1 MSMVQLQETRI
12 GQLLQAIRHKVELTL
27 QKRIRA
33 IIKAWQKLLLPGQAH
48 TTIIPLQV
56 ENRPHS
62 SVNLTEHLICST
74 SSPSGINNNIDS
86 SVNNLDFNPAGQVTP
101 SALRSSSLPHTAE
114 ERAGDT
120 PDLSHTRSSYPP
132 DRTPLTLSKHD
143 RDVVNRMLRE
153 PIITPKTTIVPS
165 CANKHVLS
173 KANGSSHLVASPKL
187 NGRTTS
193 HAVARLHHTPA
204 RSSVGPPSDPSETM
218 SHDTASQL
226 HERRVP
232 TTVTTHHRLAKV
244 KSTAELIRAAEGC
257 LDSVTVDRILSNRI
271 AKESDEPP
279 RIVPPTTVRSARQP
293 KNVQHSTS
301 VSQVNKSATVAA
313 IGRSSTDVPTAKS
326 EMMAKFL
333 ESTVIHH
340 QQTEMKTRIPELPV
354 SAGAG
359 GSRVASTAPRS
370 PLAHESDKLV
380 STPQPAD
387 LAYSGD
393 DLDAIKRQHKDRKR
407 HKHRGRHHDDAGGS
421 DHASR
426 HHRKRISTAV
436 PPISNRMNEW
446 PELPPL
452 PSDVEMSTIVTAADD
467 DISAP
472 TSPELRD
479 MSNVE
484 RLMSGSWV
492 GVNSV
497 LDGEQN
503 PQPMTALYSVG
514 LDEDNLV
521 HVLPWVNL
529 YDYQQTFFPSDSNE
543 LERLSKLPDPW

>member
-48 TTIIPLQV
+48 TTIIPRLV
-56 ENRPHS
+56 ENRPLS

-74 SSPSGINNNIDS
+74 SSPSSINNSVSS
-86 SVNNLDFNPAGQVTP
+86 SVNNLDRIPADRVT
-101 SALRSSSLPHTAE
+101 STTLRSSSVPHAAD
-114 ERAGDT
+114 ERAGGT
-120 PDLSHTRSSYPP
+120 PDLSHTRPSYPS
-132 DRTPLTLSKHD
+132 DRAPLTPSKHAD
-143 RDVVNRMLRE
+143 PDVVNRVLRE
-153 PIITPKTTIVPS
+153 PIPTPKTATTPS
-165 CANKHVLS
+165 GANKHVLS

-187 NGRTTS
+187 NGQTNSSSISRPLHTSARHSAGPPPDLSETTS
-193 HAVARLHHTPA
+193 H
-204 RSSVGPPSDPSETM
+204 D
-218 SHDTASQL
+218 
-226 HERRVP
+226 RRAP
-232 TTVTTHHRLAKV
+232 TTTTTHHRLAKV

-279 RIVPPTTVRSARQP
+279 RVVPPTAVRSARQP
-293 KNVQHSTS
+293 KNVPHSAS
-301 VSQVNKSATVAA
+301 VSQINKSATATAV
-313 IGRSSTDVPTAKS
+313 GRSSGDVPTAKS

-333 ESTVIHH
+333 ESTVMHH
-340 QQTEMKTRIPELPV
+340 QQTEIRTRIPELPASV
-354 SAGAG
+354 GAG

-370 PLAHESDKLV
+370 PSAHESDKLV
-380 STPQPAD
+380 STPQHVD
-387 LAYSGD
+387 SAYSGD
-393 DLDAIKRQHKDRKR
+393 DLDAMKRQHKDRKR
-407 HKHRGRHHDDAGGS
+407 HKHRGRHHDDAVGS
-421 DHASR
+421 DHVSR
-426 HHRKRISTAV
+426 HHRKRTTTTA

-452 PSDVEMSTIVTAADD
+452 PSDVEMSTAAAAADD
-467 DISAP
+467 DMNAP

-479 MSNVE
+479 ISNVD
-484 RLMSGSWV
+484 RLMSGSWL